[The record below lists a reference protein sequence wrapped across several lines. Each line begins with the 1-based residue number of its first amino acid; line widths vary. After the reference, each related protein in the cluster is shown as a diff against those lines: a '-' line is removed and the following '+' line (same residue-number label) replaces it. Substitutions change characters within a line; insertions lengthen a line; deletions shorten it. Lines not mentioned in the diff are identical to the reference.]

1 MADWFFGKKKK
12 LTDKW
17 PKTDGGE
24 LVRPAFLTHVGGTP
38 MDMQIVLSL
47 LEAYG
52 IPAVDRYP
60 NDGDFGRLILGHAG
74 GGVDVYVPE
83 TMLDE
88 AKDIL
93 NAEIVED
100 EAEASGDTVPE
111 EDK

>member
-1 MADWFFGKKKK
+1 MADWFLGKKKK

-17 PKTDGGE
+17 PKTEGGE
-24 LVRPAFLTHVGGTP
+24 PVSPAFLTHVGGNP

-60 NDGDFGRLILGHAG
+60 NNGDFGRLILGHAG

-83 TMLDE
+83 TMLEE

-93 NAEIVED
+93 AAET
-100 EAEASGDTVPE
+100 GDSAPE
-111 EDK
+111 TDNKSEEE